1 MNINLSPQ
9 RRDDSLAV
17 SVSGDVLSINGEAFD
32 FSQMVDGDTLPAS
45 AIESEWFVD
54 QVNKIGNDIFVT
66 LILPLPAN
74 YSHAQAFP
82 APLFN
87 LPNGP
92 VAFPQ
97 PLPAS
102 TEDLAGLDGDL
113 EA

>member
-32 FSQMVDGDTLPAS
+32 FSRMVDGDTLPAS
-45 AIESEWFVD
+45 AINSEWFVG
-54 QVNKIGNDIFVT
+54 QVNRTGQELELT

-74 YSHAQAFP
+74 YSPEQAFP

-87 LPNGP
+87 VRNGTVFLPK
-92 VAFPQ
+92 

-102 TEDLAGLDGDL
+102 VESLAVSEGDV